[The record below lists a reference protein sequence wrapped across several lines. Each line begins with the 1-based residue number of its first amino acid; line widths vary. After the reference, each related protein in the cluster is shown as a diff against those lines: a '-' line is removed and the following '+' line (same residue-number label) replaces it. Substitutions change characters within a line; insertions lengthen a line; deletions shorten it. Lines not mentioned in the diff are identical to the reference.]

1 LVKHTGTGSIYAFA
15 SGWHTNSAGT
25 AIESSMSPCPK
36 NNEHKYQRGGIKR
49 LIQHDDIWAKS
60 FSAE

>member
-1 LVKHTGTGSIYAFA
+1 LPHK
-15 SGWHTNSAGT
+15 
-25 AIESSMSPCPK
+25 
-36 NNEHKYQRGGIKR
+36 NEHKYQRGVIKR